1 MKSDKFLMGIVIALV
16 ISIVVFASTVFTVN
30 EWERGLKFQ
39 FGEFSGEEL
48 QPGINFKMPL
58 VNTIQT
64 YDVRIQT
71 MDRSPE
77 RFITVNKEELLVDSF
92 VKWRIKDLQTYFK
105 SVKTRANAENRLEQ
119 KINNSLKAQIAKRSI
134 ADVVAGDRIE
144 IMNVVQAAIV
154 EEAVSIGVEVVD
166 VRLKRVDYANEIR
179 DSVFRDMESERNV
192 LVQQK
197 ESTGEKIAEEIR
209 AKAEAKRLV
218 MVANAERDSN
228 ILRGEGDAL
237 ATSIYAQAYG
247 KDPEFY
253 GMYRSLNAYK
263 STFSGKNDVLLIKPD
278 SDFFKYFNSP
288 EGN

>member
-166 VRLKRVDYANEIR
+166 VRLKRVDLADQIQSNVYERMRSERQRIANEYRAEGNEKAIEIKANADR
-179 DSVFRDMESERNV
+179 EKVE
-192 LVQQK
+192 LV
-197 ESTGEKIAEEIR
+197 
-209 AKAEAKRLV
+209 AEAEKKAQLTR
-218 MVANAERDSN
+218 
-228 ILRGEGDAL
+228 GDADAS
-237 ATSIYAQAYG
+237 ATKIYADSFGRDQSFY
-247 KDPEFY
+247 EF
-253 GMYRSLNAYK
+253 YRSLGAYK
-263 STFSGKNDVLLIKPD
+263 NTFNSSGDLIILDPS
-278 SDFFKYFNSP
+278 SDFFKHFNSTTK
-288 EGN
+288 

>member
-48 QPGINFKMPL
+48 QPGINFKMPF

-154 EEAVSIGVEVVD
+154 EEAISIGVEVVD
-166 VRLKRVDYANEIR
+166 VRLKRVDLADQIQSNVYERMRSERQRIANEYRAEGNEKAIEIKANADR
-179 DSVFRDMESERNV
+179 EKVE
-192 LVQQK
+192 LV
-197 ESTGEKIAEEIR
+197 
-209 AKAEAKRLV
+209 AEAEKKAQLTR
-218 MVANAERDSN
+218 
-228 ILRGEGDAL
+228 GDADAS
-237 ATSIYAQAYG
+237 ATKIYADSFGQDEAFY
-247 KDPEFY
+247 EF
-253 GMYRSLNAYK
+253 YRSLGAYK
-263 STFSGKNDVLLIKPD
+263 NTFNSSGDLIILDPN
-278 SDFFKYFNSP
+278 SDFFKHFNSTTK
-288 EGN
+288 

>member
-166 VRLKRVDYANEIR
+166 VRLKRVDLADQIQSNVYERMRSERQRIANEYRAEGNEQAIEIKANADR
-179 DSVFRDMESERNV
+179 EKVE
-192 LVQQK
+192 LV
-197 ESTGEKIAEEIR
+197 
-209 AKAEAKRLV
+209 AEAEKKAQLTR
-218 MVANAERDSN
+218 
-228 ILRGEGDAL
+228 GDADAS
-237 ATSIYAQAYG
+237 ATKIYADSFGQDEGFY
-247 KDPEFY
+247 EF
-253 GMYRSLNAYK
+253 YRSLGAYK
-263 STFSGKNDVLLIKPD
+263 NTFNSSGDLIILDPN
-278 SDFFKYFNSP
+278 SDFFKHFNSTTK
-288 EGN
+288 

>member
-64 YDVRIQT
+64 YDIRIQT

-92 VKWRIKDLQTYFK
+92 VKWRIKDLQQYFK

-166 VRLKRVDYANEIR
+166 VRLKRVDLADQIQSNVYERMRSERQRIANEYRAEGNEKAIEIKANADR
-179 DSVFRDMESERNV
+179 EKVE
-192 LVQQK
+192 LV
-197 ESTGEKIAEEIR
+197 
-209 AKAEAKRLV
+209 AEAEKKAQLTR
-218 MVANAERDSN
+218 
-228 ILRGEGDAL
+228 GDADAS
-237 ATSIYAQAYG
+237 ATKIYADAFGQ
-247 KDPEFY
+247 DQEFY
-253 GMYRSLNAYK
+253 EFFRSLGAYK
-263 STFSGKNDVLLIKPD
+263 NTFNSSGDLIILDPN
-278 SDFFKYFNSP
+278 SDFFKHFNSTTTK
-288 EGN
+288 

>member
-58 VNTIQT
+58 VNTIRT

-166 VRLKRVDYANEIR
+166 VRLKRVDLADQIQSNVYERMRSERQRIANEYRAEGNEKAIEIKANADR
-179 DSVFRDMESERNV
+179 EKVE
-192 LVQQK
+192 LV
-197 ESTGEKIAEEIR
+197 
-209 AKAEAKRLV
+209 AEAEKKAQLTR
-218 MVANAERDSN
+218 
-228 ILRGEGDAL
+228 GDADAS
-237 ATSIYAQAYG
+237 ATKIYADSFGQDEGFY
-247 KDPEFY
+247 EF
-253 GMYRSLNAYK
+253 YRSLGAYK
-263 STFSGKNDVLLIKPD
+263 NTFNSSGDLIILDPN
-278 SDFFKYFNSP
+278 SDFFKHFNSTTK
-288 EGN
+288 

>member
-48 QPGINFKMPL
+48 QPGINFKMPF

-166 VRLKRVDYANEIR
+166 VRLKRVDLADQIQSNVYERMRSERQRIANEYRAEGNEKAIEIKANADR
-179 DSVFRDMESERNV
+179 EKVE
-192 LVQQK
+192 LV
-197 ESTGEKIAEEIR
+197 
-209 AKAEAKRLV
+209 AEAEKKAQLTR
-218 MVANAERDSN
+218 
-228 ILRGEGDAL
+228 GDADAS
-237 ATSIYAQAYG
+237 ATKIYADSFGQDEGFY
-247 KDPEFY
+247 EF
-253 GMYRSLNAYK
+253 YRSLGAYK
-263 STFSGKNDVLLIKPD
+263 NTFNSSGDLIILDPN
-278 SDFFKYFNSP
+278 SDFFKHFNSTTK
-288 EGN
+288 